1 MLMERLLSEQ
11 YELNLHIDW
20 EGQALSQVE

>member
-1 MLMERLLSEQ
+1 MERLLSEQ

>member
-1 MLMERLLSEQ
+1 MERLSSEQ